1 MVLTFVVLIS
11 VSVLCTG
18 FLITTHAAAAAP
30 VVTVLAGVP
39 IAVSA
44 SDTTPTGPNPNPPV
58 PHVAGAAVVPYSHHV
73 LLAITH
79 VVRDSGFFR
88 DFFRLPSPVPQIFQ
102 GSLFLHFVLTFD
114 LI

>member
-18 FLITTHAAAAAP
+18 FLITTNAAAAAAP
-30 VVTVLAGVP
+30 VVTFLAGIP

-79 VVRDSGFFR
+79 VVRDSGFSETSSVSLLQSPRFSKVPY
-88 DFFRLPSPVPQIFQ
+88 FFILF
-102 GSLFLHFVLTFD
+102 SLS
-114 LI
+114 I